1 MSKVLSKEHF
11 NRNIFK
17 GAVILAVCVLLLCF
31 VYNYQNI
38 FDLRPQS
45 MHAWRQTDGASFA
58 LNYYHDNLHFSE
70 PRLHSQDA
78 VDGKTIAEFPVLYYI
93 TAALYKAFGFH
104 EGIFRTV
111 SFSFFL
117 LGVFSLYA
125 ISYLLTADLFMSICI
140 GLFLFAS
147 PLQVYYAFNFLPDS
161 TALGFMLSATLFLI
175 LWQRKKSYSFLILA
189 TIFFSIAGMIKII
202 AIYPLLAYSL
212 VVFVFSLKEKKLS
225 KQNLIPLAFTAIVM
239 AVSMAWLIWTK
250 HYKNIH
256 HSSYFLQTIVPFA
269 LYNEHYNA
277 HWYAVPGRL
286 LRDFWWNFFPAATQA
301 ALAFFFFYL
310 IKFRNSLS
318 AQYLHFI
325 FFLFTMVIA
334 IFLLFYFQFM
344 HHDYY
349 AVILVPA
356 AFSIFIAG
364 AYTII
369 KSQNMKLIQYTKLIL
384 VVALLFSI
392 ASARMEVHQRYN
404 NTTKLTGFP
413 PDFFTI
419 APYLRSIGVNQNAL
433 ILSPDD
439 LSPNGTLYMMD
450 NRGFSGYYLSNT
462 ASRYDSAVAKG
473 ARYLVCWKK
482 ETLSNPLIKQLSPD
496 SIGTY
501 GVIGVYRL
509 SN

>member
-1 MSKVLSKEHF
+1 MEISKTHSKLNF
-11 NRNIFK
+11 IK
-17 GAVILAVCVLLLCF
+17 GTLILASCALALFFIYDYLAVF
-31 VYNYQNI
+31 S
-38 FDLRPQS
+38 LRPQS

-58 LNYYHDNLHFSE
+58 LNYYLDNLKFFE
-70 PRLHSQDA
+70 PRLHSLDA
-78 VDGKTIAEFPVLYYI
+78 EGGKTIAEFPLLYYL
-93 TAALYKAFGFH
+93 TAMLYKVFGIH
-104 EGIFRTV
+104 EGIFRAV
-111 SFSFFL
+111 NFCFFL
-117 LGVFSLYA
+117 SGVFSLYA
-125 ISYLLTADLFMSICI
+125 IAFLVTTDLWVSICI
-140 GLFLFAS
+140 ALFLFAS

-161 TALGFMLSATLFLI
+161 TAMGFMLSGTVFLLLWHKKQVPWQLI
-175 LWQRKKSYSFLILA
+175 LSTF
-189 TIFFSIAGMIKII
+189 FFSIAGMIKII
-202 AIYPLLAYSL
+202 TIYPLLAYAGC
-212 VVFVFSLKEKKLS
+212 VFIFLFTDRTFLKRGVILFF
-225 KQNLIPLAFTAIVM
+225 FTAIVI
-239 AVSMAWLIWTK
+239 AFSLIWLMWTK
-250 HYKNIH
+250 HYKEVH

-277 HWYAVPGRL
+277 HWYTVPGRL
-286 LRDFWWNFFPAATQA
+286 LRDFWWNFFPLATQV
-301 ALAFFFFYL
+301 ALAFFLFHLY
-310 IKFRNSLS
+310 KFRNSFSKQHL
-318 AQYLHFI
+318 LFI
-325 FFLFTMVIA
+325 SLLFALVIA

-364 AYTII
+364 AYAII
-369 KSQNMKLIQYTKLIL
+369 KSRNMKLIQYAKLIL

-392 ASARMEVHQRYN
+392 ASARMEVHQRYS
-404 NTTKLTGFP
+404 NTAKLTGFP
-413 PDFFTI
+413 SDFFTI
-419 APYLRSIGVNQNAL
+419 TPYLRSIGVNQNAL
-433 ILSPDD
+433 MLSPDD